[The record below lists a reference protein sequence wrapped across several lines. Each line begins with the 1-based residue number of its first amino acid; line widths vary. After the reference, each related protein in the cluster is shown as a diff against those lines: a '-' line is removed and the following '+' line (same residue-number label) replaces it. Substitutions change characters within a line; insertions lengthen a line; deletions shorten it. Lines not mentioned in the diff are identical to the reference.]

1 MKSVTSLA
9 VLMLLLCSG
18 SMVVAAMQ
26 SPEKIRVAV
35 LRGGKSITLDG
46 ERLIVVD
53 ESGRPLRLSF
63 PAVITKVPAGLVVAG
78 MPARKLTAS
87 APSAIKVN
95 GKSYRGIVQVLTTD
109 KGLLVVNELPLEEYL
124 VGLINCEISS
134 LWPMETIKA
143 QAVIARSY
151 ALFQRQIRKDAAYHL
166 ESSVLDQVYDG
177 CNIEDSRSARG
188 VSETAGEVLT
198 FDGAVIQAFYHSVC
212 GGHTEA
218 PENVWGFRLPY
229 VRGVEC
235 SYCRTA
241 PSFRWQ
247 QTLSLQ
253 RLESLLQGAG
263 YKCAALTEIKTG
275 GKNRSGRV
283 EKLILVTGAGDI
295 PLAATAF
302 RKAVGYDVIKSTNFA
317 VKRVGSVMEFSGFG
331 NGHGVGFCQ
340 WGAKNMALKGASY
353 REILS
358 HYYPAARLEKRY
370 GE

>member
-1 MKSVTSLA
+1 
-9 VLMLLLCSG
+9 VLILLLCSG
-18 SMVVAAMQ
+18 STVVAAMQ
-26 SPEKIRVAV
+26 PPEKIRVAV
-35 LRGGKSITLDG
+35 LSGGKSITLDG

-63 PAVITKVPAGLVVAG
+63 PAVITKEPAGLAVAG
-78 MPARKLTAS
+78 MPAQKLTAS
-87 APSAIKVN
+87 APTAIKVN
-95 GKSYRGIVQVLTTD
+95 GKRYRGIIEVLATG

-134 LWPMETIKA
+134 LWPMETVKA

-151 ALFQRQIRKDAAYHL
+151 ALFQREIRKDATYHL

-218 PENVWGFRLPY
+218 PENVWGFHLPY
-229 VRGVEC
+229 VKSVEC

-241 PSFRWQ
+241 PAFRWQ
-247 QTLSLQ
+247 QTLSLH
-253 RLESLLQGAG
+253 RLESFLQGAG
-263 YKCAALTEIKTG
+263 YKCAALTEIKLG
-275 GKNRSGRV
+275 AKNRSDRV
-283 EKLILVTGAGDI
+283 EKLILVTGAGEI
-295 PLAATAF
+295 PLTATAF
-302 RKAVGYDVIKSTNFA
+302 RKAVGYEVIKSTNFA
-317 VKRVGSVMEFSGFG
+317 VKRVGSVMVFSGLG

>member
-9 VLMLLLCSG
+9 VLILLLCNS

-26 SPEKIRVAV
+26 PPEKIRVAV

-46 ERLIVVD
+46 EHPIVVD
-53 ESGRPLRLSF
+53 ESGRSLRLGF
-63 PAVITKVPAGLVVAG
+63 PAVITKEPAGLAVAG
-78 MPARKLTAS
+78 MPAHKLTAS
-87 APSAIKVN
+87 APTAIRVN
-95 GKSYRGIVQVLTTD
+95 GKSYRGIIQVLTTD

-151 ALFQRQIRKDAAYHL
+151 ALFQKQIRKDATYHL

-198 FDGAVIQAFYHSVC
+198 YDGAVIQAFYHSVC
-212 GGHTEA
+212 GGHTEE

-229 VRGVEC
+229 VKGVEC

-253 RLESLLQGAG
+253 RLESLLKGAG
-263 YKCAALTEIKTG
+263 YKCNALAEIKTG
-275 GKNRSGRV
+275 ENNRSGRV

-317 VKRVGSVMEFSGFG
+317 VKRVGADVVFSGFG

-340 WGAKNMALKGASY
+340 WGAKNMALQGASY